1 MHAPGCAFAPPR
13 VDASPLPRFP
23 HACLPRRAA
32 ALRTAPATTASSAP
46 RMSRWT
52 PPKPRGP
59 HAVRTPAALR
69 RVALVARVCAHLA
82 FLRPA
87 RRAAVEGWIV
97 IARGI
102 HEEAAEDDVHVAFA
116 EFGEVKNLHLN
127 LDRRTGFVKGYALV
141 EFATRKEAEAA
152 IAALNGSQLL
162 TQTIAVDWAFARPP
176 QRAGGGRR

>member
-1 MHAPGCAFAPPR
+1 MLHLRMPSR
-13 VDASPLPRFP
+13 VSV
-23 HACLPRRAA
+23 
-32 ALRTAPATTASSAP
+32 SS
-46 RMSRWT
+46 SS
-52 PPKPRGP
+52 
-59 HAVRTPAALR
+59 
-69 RVALVARVCAHLA
+69 
-82 FLRPA
+82 

-102 HEEAAEDDVHVAFA
+102 HEEAAEDDVHEAFA
-116 EFGEVKNLHLN
+116 EYGEVKNLHLN

-152 IAALNGSQLL
+152 IAALNGTQLL